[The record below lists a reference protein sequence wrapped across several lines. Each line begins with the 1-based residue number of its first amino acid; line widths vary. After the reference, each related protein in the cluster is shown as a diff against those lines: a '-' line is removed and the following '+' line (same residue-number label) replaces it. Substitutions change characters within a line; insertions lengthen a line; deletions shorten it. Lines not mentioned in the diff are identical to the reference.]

1 MNAPA
6 LPLYPYQQRWF
17 KDRSR
22 FKLGRFARQT
32 GKTFTTTLEIVDDT
46 FLAEAE
52 RRRSPWVILS
62 RGERQAKEAMEEGI
76 LRHLE
81 RHFGVHA
88 PHLCLG
94 NQAAR
99 YGTLVGDNNGQKSHF
114 IDARNGAGGVVNEH
128 DFGGVA
134 AIAHLVVDR
143 AVAIK
148 KYGAAREWS
157 HGARC

>member
-46 FLAEAE
+46 FVAEAE

-62 RGERQAKEAMEEGI
+62 RGERQAKEAMEAA
-76 LRHLE
+76 
-81 RHFGVHA
+81 VTHA
-88 PHLCLG
+88 WTTATVTRRPGRRTWAWC
-94 NQAAR
+94 NASWTTA
-99 YGTLVGDNNGQKSHF
+99 N
-114 IDARNGAGGVVNEH
+114 
-128 DFGGVA
+128 
-134 AIAHLVVDR
+134 
-143 AVAIK
+143 
-148 KYGAAREWS
+148 
-157 HGARC
+157 